1 MLYTVSDLLNSYAE
15 SLRLIAG
22 GGGLARSISE
32 VCILDYEL
40 MPGLKNKYQRANF
53 SANDLIL
60 STFLYAQDNPYLITD
75 AIKYL
80 VSKGASGLVIKNVL
94 HLPIPEQAIRYAN
107 VRNFPVFLVTSDD
120 LFFDTVIYAV
130 DRRIQ
135 ELSSS
140 SFAQS
145 TIDALLRDADDPEA
159 VRRHALMLNP
169 SFKSAFV
176 TLYAELDEPLSLDEF
191 QQLEHEYHRQGLA
204 ACERMLASYDGGII
218 GVVSIDPE
226 RVLDL
231 DAVEQQ
237 FREAAIFE
245 RCGIVPAGTGISSRH
260 FALEELAQSVTE
272 AMQAARFAHHR
283 GGGTTTRFDHLGVF
297 RALLPFVGSDPLRQ
311 FAAHILEP
319 LSEHD
324 SEHGSALEETLR
336 SFVACGR
343 SVTET
348 AQALDQHAN
357 TIRYRLEKISAL
369 TGLDYRRADDSDQL
383 ALACRIA
390 LMDELFPDA

>member
-53 SANDLIL
+53 SANDLVL
-60 STFLYAQDNPYLITD
+60 STFLYARDNPYLITD

-80 VSKGASGLVIKNVL
+80 VAKGTSGLVIKNVL
-94 HLPIPEQAIRYAN
+94 HLTIPEQAIRYAN

-120 LFFDTVIYAV
+120 LFFDTVIYSV
-130 DRRIQ
+130 DQRIQ

-145 TIDALLRDADDPEA
+145 TIDALLRDADDPDA

-169 SFKSAFV
+169 SFKPAFV
-176 TLYAELDEPLSLDEF
+176 TLYAELDEPLALDEF
-191 QQLEHEYHRQGLA
+191 QQLEREYHKQGLA
-204 ACERMLASYDGGII
+204 ACERMLACYDDGVIC
-218 GVVSIDPE
+218 VVSTDPE
-226 RVLDL
+226 QPLEV
-231 DAVEQQ
+231 AEVERR

-245 RCGIVPAGTGISSRH
+245 RCGIAPAGTGISARH
-260 FALEELAQSVTE
+260 FALKELAQSVTE
-272 AMQAARFAHHR
+272 AMQAARFSHHR
-283 GGGTTTRFDHLGVF
+283 GGTAVQFERLGIF
-297 RALLPFVGSDPLRQ
+297 RALLPFVGTAPVRQYAARILDPLC
-311 FAAHILEP
+311 
-319 LSEHD
+319 EHD
-324 SEHGSALEETLR
+324 SEHGSSLEETLR
-336 SFVACGR
+336 RFVACGR
-343 SVTET
+343 SVAET
-348 AQALDQHAN
+348 ARGLGQHAN
-357 TIRYRLEKISAL
+357 TVRYRLEKIASL

-390 LMDELFPDA
+390 LMDELFPDAR

>member
-1 MLYTVSDLLNSYAE
+1 M
-15 SLRLIAG
+15 
-22 GGGLARSISE
+22 
-32 VCILDYEL
+32 
-40 MPGLKNKYQRANF
+40 
-53 SANDLIL
+53 
-60 STFLYAQDNPYLITD
+60 
-75 AIKYL
+75 
-80 VSKGASGLVIKNVL
+80 
-94 HLPIPEQAIRYAN
+94 
-107 VRNFPVFLVTSDD
+107 TSDD

-145 TIDALLRDADDPEA
+145 TIDALLRDADDPDA

-176 TLYAELDEPLSLDEF
+176 TLYAELDEPLTLDEF
-191 QQLEHEYHRQGLA
+191 QQLEHEYHKQGLA

-226 RVLDL
+226 HVLDL
-231 DAVEQQ
+231 DAVERR

-245 RCGIVPAGTGISSRH
+245 RCGIIPAGTGISARH

-283 GGGTTTRFDHLGVF
+283 GGATTRFDHLGVF
-297 RALLPFVGSDPLRQ
+297 RALLPFVGTDPLRQ
-311 FAAHILEP
+311 YAARILNP

-343 SVTET
+343 SVAET
-348 AQALDQHAN
+348 ARTLGQHAN

-369 TGLDYRRADDSDQL
+369 TDLDYRRADDSDQL

>member
-53 SANDLIL
+53 SANDLVL
-60 STFLYAQDNPYLITD
+60 STFLYARDNPYLITD

-80 VSKGASGLVIKNVL
+80 VAKGTSGLVIKNVL
-94 HLPIPEQAIRYAN
+94 HLTIPEQAIRYAN

-120 LFFDTVIYAV
+120 LFFDTVIYSV
-130 DRRIQ
+130 DQRIQ

-145 TIDALLRDADDPEA
+145 TIDALLRDADDPDA

-176 TLYAELDEPLSLDEF
+176 TLYAELDEPLTLDEF
-191 QQLEHEYHRQGLA
+191 QRLEHEYHKQGLA
-204 ACERMLASYDGGII
+204 ACEHMLACYDGGVI
-218 GVVSIDPE
+218 GVVSADPE

-231 DAVEQQ
+231 DAVERQ
-237 FREAAIFE
+237 FRKAAIFE
-245 RCGIVPAGTGISSRH
+245 RCGIVPAGIGISARH
-260 FALEELAQSVTE
+260 FTLEELAQSVTE
-272 AMQAARFAHHR
+272 AMQAARFARHR
-283 GGGTTTRFDHLGVF
+283 GGATIRFDHLGLF
-297 RALLPFVGSDPLRQ
+297 RALLPFVGTDPLRQ
-311 FAAHILEP
+311 YAARILDP

-343 SVTET
+343 SVAET
-348 AQALDQHAN
+348 ARALGQHAN
-357 TIRYRLEKISAL
+357 TVRYRLEKISTL